1 MYLIK
6 GVISMKFILVHLR
19 KSIRLLLVLLLGAL
33 LIGAILYFLY
43 KPMYAVYLEGEVI
56 GYTDDKSDLQD
67 KINDYVKSGDGDKVA
82 FYEIENIPSYEICYS
97 KKDLKANDNEVF
109 ERVIEGGTPYYKQYA
124 ILVNKEEKYYVS
136 DYDSVEKVISS
147 LKKKKSR
154 NINKITYSVKYT
166 ADKKLEE
173 TKENKI
179 VAELYVKPKAKKSSI
194 SGINAATPSNN
205 GITKNTRVTNRAT
218 KIIKTK
224 RRSSSGFIFPVAGL
238 STANISNKRYPSY
251 RGHTGVDVNINVKG
265 RSVVAAKAGKVIV
278 SEAKMRGGRYIS
290 YGEYIV
296 IQHSDGKQTLYAHMR
311 PGSRRVS
318 VGQVV
323 QQGQVI
329 GIVGQTGRAYGE
341 HLHFEVRINGRPVNP
356 LNYLY

>member
-1 MYLIK
+1 
-6 GVISMKFILVHLR
+6 MKFILVHLR
-19 KSIRLLLVLLLGAL
+19 KSIRLILVLLLGAL

-43 KPMYAVYLEGEVI
+43 KPMYAVYLDGEVI
-56 GYTDDKSDLQD
+56 GYTDDKSELQE

-82 FYEIENIPSYEICYS
+82 FYEIEDVPTYEMCYS
-97 KKDLKANDNEVF
+97 KKDLKANDDAVF
-109 ERVIEGGTPYYKQYA
+109 SKVIDGGTPYYKQYA

-136 DYDSVEKVISS
+136 DYDSVEKVMSN

-179 VAELYVKPKAKKSSI
+179 VAELYVKPKVKKQVTYTSI
-194 SGINAATPSNN
+194 NTATPSVSNNNN
-205 GITKNTRVTNRAT
+205 GGKVKNSKVTTRTSKV
-218 KIIKTK
+218 IKAK

-238 STANISNKRYPSY
+238 SVRNISNKRYPSY
-251 RGHTGVDVNINVKG
+251 AGHTGIDVNIGVNG
-265 RSVVAAKAGKVIV
+265 RSVVAVKAGKVIV
-278 SEAKMRGGRYIS
+278 SEAKVRGGRYYS
-290 YGEYIV
+290 YGEYVV
-296 IQHSDGKQTLYAHMR
+296 IQHNDGKQTLYAHMR
-311 PGSRRVS
+311 QGSRRVS

-329 GIVGQTGRAYGE
+329 GIVGATGRASGP

-356 LNYLY
+356 FNYLY

>member
-1 MYLIK
+1 
-6 GVISMKFILVHLR
+6 MKFILVHLR
-19 KSIRLLLVLLLGAL
+19 KSIRLILVLLLGAL

-43 KPMYAVYLEGEVI
+43 KPMYAVYINGEVI
-56 GYTDDKSDLQD
+56 GYTEDKSELQD
-67 KINDYVKSGDGDKVA
+67 KINDYVKSGDGQNVA
-82 FYEIENIPSYEICYS
+82 FYEIEDVPTYEMCYS
-97 KKDLKANDNEVF
+97 KKDLKANDDEVF
-109 ERVIEGGTPYYKQYA
+109 SKVIDGGTPYYKQYA

-136 DYDSVEKVISS
+136 DYDSVEKVMSS

-154 NINKITYSVKYT
+154 NINKITYAVKYT
-166 ADKKLEE
+166 ADEKLQE
-173 TKENKI
+173 TKEKKI
-179 VAELYVKPKAKKSSI
+179 VAELYVKPKVKKKVVYDSVA
-194 SGINAATPSNN
+194 AATPTNTIRKTN
-205 GITKNTRVTNRAT
+205 GKVKPSKVTTRTSKV
-218 KIIKTK
+218 IKSK

-251 RGHTGVDVNINVKG
+251 AGHTGVDINVNVKG
-265 RSVVAAKAGKVIV
+265 RSVVAAKGGKVIV
-278 SEAKMRGGRYIS
+278 SEAKVRGGRYYS
-290 YGEYIV
+290 YGEYVV

-311 PGSRRVS
+311 QGSRRVS

-329 GIVGQTGRAYGE
+329 GVVGQTGNASGP